1 MAGQRRERALVV
13 QDRSRLF
20 REGLASLLAAD
31 EGWTVVALCS
41 SPDELRSVCQERHV
55 DVVLAESVGPTDD
68 LRRLVDDLRSEHPE
82 VRVVGTLPAWLHP
95 HPGAKGLVVVPRVAS
110 LEEFRRVLGPDDEA
124 PEVAGESRR
133 RRVGAA
139 PGGLT
144 TGELQVL
151 ALISARLGTE
161 EIAARLRI
169 SANTVER
176 RRERIYAKLGVQS
189 QAQAMTA
196 AFRSGLLGP
205 PQPSGPTE
213 ATRARPGPGYL
224 RPSVRVHRFVPGLP
238 RVVVVHD
245 HRWVAQV
252 LGRVMA
258 GSIDLVGDTAYGE
271 VALALCDLVSP
282 DVVVVSDMVGE
293 GVIDHFL
300 QPLVRTGARLLVVTE
315 PLDTGR
321 ACDLV
326 ERGVMGIVDFNSSPG
341 ALSDAILAVA
351 FGGSVLPSQVIGSI
365 VGDWRIA
372 RRSRAPESATALTTR
387 EREVL
392 NALADGLS
400 TKAVA
405 RLLGIAVKTVEN
417 HKTRIF
423 DKLGVKTQFQAV
435 ALLLEGR
442 VVVED
447 AAASV
452 QRIVE

>member
-1 MAGQRRERALVV
+1 M
-13 QDRSRLF
+13 F
-20 REGLASLLAAD
+20 REGLASLMAAHQ
-31 EGWTVVALCS
+31 GWTVAAVCAS
-41 SPDELRSVCQERHV
+41 AEELVEACNDRQV

-68 LRRLVDDLRSEHPE
+68 LRRLVDLLRARHPE
-82 VRVVGTLPAWLHP
+82 VRVVGTLPARLHP
-95 HPGAKGLVVVPRVAS
+95 HQGTRGLVLVPRVAS
-110 LEEFRRVLGPDDEA
+110 VEEFLRVLEPDDV
-124 PEVAGESRR
+124 PEPGESGR

-151 ALISARLGTE
+151 ALISARIATE
-161 EIAARLRI
+161 DIAVRLRI
-169 SANTVER
+169 SANTVDR

-189 QAQAMTA
+189 QAQAMTV

-205 PQPSGPTE
+205 PQPAGPTPPTP
-213 ATRARPGPGYL
+213 APSGPGYL

-245 HRWVAQV
+245 HRWLAQV

-282 DVVVVSDMVGE
+282 DVVVMSDMVGE

-326 ERGVMGIVDFNSSPG
+326 ERGVMGIVDFNSSPRV
-341 ALSDAILAVA
+341 LSKAILAVA

-405 RLLGIAVKTVEN
+405 RSLGIAVKTVEN

-423 DKLGVKTQFQAV
+423 DKLGVKTQFEAV

-447 AAASV
+447 AAISL
-452 QRIVE
+452 QRIVT